1 MNAKTILTL
10 LFLFVAHIAYS
21 QQTWTY
27 DYDVNGNRTAVAY
40 AVSCRMAQTPP
51 PDLSEPDKKDL
62 MSKLQP
68 VQELMLYPN
77 PATTGILV
85 SLPTDMVGGTVTLY
99 NETGQ
104 MVCDGITLS
113 MEQTMVNI
121 ADLAPGT
128 YILQY
133 RGTKEQIY
141 TKKFVKL

>member
-1 MNAKTILTL
+1 MKIKTILTL
-10 LFLFVAHIAYS
+10 VFLCCISIAYS

-27 DYDVNGNRTAVAY
+27 DYDANGNRTVVAY
-40 AVSCRMAQTPP
+40 TVSCRMAQTLP

-62 MSKLQP
+62 LAKLQP
-68 VQELMLYPN
+68 VQTFTLYPN

-85 SLPTDMVGGTVTLY
+85 SVPTELVGGTVALY

-104 MVCDGITLS
+104 MVCDGTALT